1 MFPEHIDTV
10 VRRMQIEQLARS
22 ARAREIAWV
31 QTITPGGL
39 RVQLGNWLIRL
50 GTRIK
55 ASAYVIPV
63 QRDLR
68 TPNPGC

>member
-1 MFPEHIDTV
+1 MFPEQIDTV

-22 ARAREIAWV
+22 ARARELAQVRAIR
-31 QTITPGGL
+31 PDGL

-50 GTRIK
+50 GTRVK
-55 ASAYVIPV
+55 ASAYVLPV
-63 QRDLR
+63 RRDLR